1 MVIYEENTKRIVIPS
16 GLGNLTGLMEAEA
29 QAMYNSGRTDGYN
42 EGVEDGKSIQDRK
55 LTDSVTFN
63 ENGEYD
69 ADYGY
74 KKVIVDV
81 DNQWDE
87 GYESGYTDGI
97 VSATTIPVEF
107 VLVYNFDDPD
117 TMHPLQALDFKLNGH
132 SVEYEYD
139 SASHLYWAYVHA
151 KVSLYEVSVITSVTI
166 DFATNVPYEES
177 SSSMTYKAIT
187 INGTDRNI
195 ISYSLTSINQG
206 FDYRIE
212 YTIEP
217 VPISEFQIGY
227 ASGYTDGQASC
238 PECSGTT
245 DCSEAVADAF
255 QSGYTN
261 GYASGY
267 TDGEASC
274 PECSGSTDCSEA
286 IAEAYRRGVGE
297 GFIQATANG
306 ARVMDMEGTITF
318 DQDTPM
324 DRNFAIHIF
333 MESEGTGYAIIDD
346 YIMIDSTSLHDLKE
360 QGATVSAGTYDFFVA
375 VNEEVRYHDDL
386 DVFRIRGPI
395 CSISGVTFDAY
406 LYFSKLA

>member
-1 MVIYEENTKRIVIPS
+1 MIVYEENTKRIVIPS

-69 ADYGY
+69 ANYGY

-81 DNQWDE
+81 DNQCPKYDYTMQITYPMAGFHSMWGMSTSFYVNGVE
-87 GYESGYTDGI
+87 YPYTFEMRYEPFSVNVFIETEMNDDISIISIDMKPYFI
-97 VSATTIPVEF
+97 NPPVEGGDR
-107 VLVYNFDDPD
+107 YPTPD
-117 TMHPLQALDFKLNGH
+117 EMTITFGGVPMTVTAWTMG
-132 SVEYEYD
+132 EYEEEPFSGRYYQPY
-139 SASHLYWAYVHA
+139 HIECEPL
-151 KVSLYEVSVITSVTI
+151 SLDRYEI
-166 DFATNVPYEES
+166 
-177 SSSMTYKAIT
+177 
-187 INGTDRNI
+187 
-195 ISYSLTSINQG
+195 G
-206 FDYRIE
+206 FSD
-212 YTIEP
+212 
-217 VPISEFQIGY
+217 GY

-238 PECSGTT
+238 PECSGST
-245 DCSEAVADAF
+245 DCSSAITEAF
-255 QSGYTN
+255 ESGYTN
-261 GYASGY
+261 GYTSGY

-274 PECSGSTDCSEA
+274 PECSGSTDCSSA
-286 IAEAYRRGVGE
+286 ITEAYQRGVGE

-306 ARVMDMEGTITF
+306 ARVMNMEGTITF

-333 MESEGTGYAIIDD
+333 MESEDTGYAIIDD